1 MVGYVQAY
9 EDFGLRYDVNTSS
22 WRIILPNDVSTS
34 EIFDPTNSGN
44 TSGQSLDSSWLIR
57 FQTVGQTYTVYY
69 RNLNYI
75 FESVLETDF
84 YFDEAVKIFDAA
96 TGTTVYDQIKI
107 LKTNNN
113 PDDSAPLALDYIWY
127 IFKSIVASDGY
138 ENSSKILIT
147 FPDTDNDGIPDN
159 PELFELIV
167 APEISTSSKYVY
179 FRSEAGYDNFIVQ
192 TPVDNNTVLS
202 NYATLQDAQIDAT
215 LYRNGQLF
223 YLPSTDEFYQL
234 SVVGS
239 TYTLNLVTNYI
250 AKIGRQ
256 DLYFQYRHNSPN
268 YRRIDPSPNNI
279 IDLYVLTKQYAID
292 YTAWIRDTSNTVAK
306 PIHPTNEE
314 LSLTYNS
321 LENFKSISDTII
333 YNPAKFKPIFGAKA
347 DPSLQATFKVIKNP
361 NIVISDYDIQT
372 SVIAAIDNYFAV
384 DNWDFGETFYF
395 SELAAYLHTTLAP
408 NVASV
413 LIVPASTSSAFG
425 SLMQINA
432 DVNEIVVSAATVDN
446 VQIISSITA
455 AQLNQRAGTVITD
468 VTNAGSSSGG
478 GYY

>member
-1 MVGYVQAY
+1 
-9 EDFGLRYDVNTSS
+9 
-22 WRIILPNDVSTS
+22 
-34 EIFDPTNSGN
+34 
-44 TSGQSLDSSWLIR
+44 
-57 FQTVGQTYTVYY
+57 
-69 RNLNYI
+69 
-75 FESVLETDF
+75 
-84 YFDEAVKIFDAA
+84 
-96 TGTTVYDQIKI
+96 
-107 LKTNNN
+107 
-113 PDDSAPLALDYIWY
+113 
-127 IFKSIVASDGY
+127 
-138 ENSSKILIT
+138 
-147 FPDTDNDGIPDN
+147 
-159 PELFELIV
+159 
-167 APEISTSSKYVY
+167 
-179 FRSEAGYDNFIVQ
+179 
-192 TPVDNNTVLS
+192 
-202 NYATLQDAQIDAT
+202 
-215 LYRNGQLF
+215 
-223 YLPSTDEFYQL
+223 
-234 SVVGS
+234 
-239 TYTLNLVTNYI
+239 
-250 AKIGRQ
+250 
-256 DLYFQYRHNSPN
+256 
-268 YRRIDPSPNNI
+268 
-279 IDLYVLTKQYAID
+279 LYVLTKQYAID

-306 PIHPTNEE
+306 PIQPTNEE

-468 VTNAGSSSGG
+468 VTNTSGGDRSGRNSFVRNGSSTSTSSGGSIPPSSGG
-478 GYY
+478 GTTPTPTPTPTPPSGGGGGYY